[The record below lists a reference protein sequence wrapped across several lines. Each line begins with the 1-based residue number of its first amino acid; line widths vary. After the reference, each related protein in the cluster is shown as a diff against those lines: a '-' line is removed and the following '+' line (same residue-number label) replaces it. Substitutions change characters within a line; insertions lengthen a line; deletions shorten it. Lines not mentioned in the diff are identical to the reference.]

1 MSAHRIPTLVKERPI
16 IMSVESVQAILEG
29 DKTQTRRVITPQP
42 WFRPKAYDTV
52 AGWLWSHNG
61 SGDDAVWWGAKCP
74 LADVSTLMRPYCPH
88 GRESGD
94 RLWVRE
100 TWIPTTDGKRVAD
113 YRATSCRRYIQPWK
127 SPMYMPRWASRITL
141 EIKRISVERVQDITW
156 EDCKAEGTPSYTA
169 ARGALADDP
178 PDARWKYIETWDEL
192 NAKRGYAWDT
202 NPWVWVI
209 EFRRVKP

>member
-1 MSAHRIPTLVKERPI
+1 
-16 IMSVESVQAILEG
+16 
-29 DKTQTRRVITPQP
+29 
-42 WFRPKAYDTV
+42 
-52 AGWLWSHNG
+52 
-61 SGDDAVWWGAKCP
+61 
-74 LADVSTLMRPYCPH
+74 
-88 GRESGD
+88 
-94 RLWVRE
+94 
-100 TWIPTTDGKRVAD
+100 
-113 YRATSCRRYIQPWK
+113 
-127 SPMYMPRWASRITL
+127 MYMPRWASRITL